1 MIILA
6 QFPTLTYPFLHMDY
20 CYMLQINEQLKGF
33 SPQIMMSLRNQES
46 YARDTGPVASQA
58 VELSLKMDKGTFYQQ
73 LYSDDKV

>member
-33 SPQIMMSLRNQES
+33 SPQIMMSLRSQES
-46 YARDTGPVASQA
+46 YAQGIGPVASQA
-58 VELSLKMDKGTFYQQ
+58 VELSLKSGQRNFLSTALQ
-73 LYSDDKV
+73 